1 MIIMIITWLIMMIMI
16 NTNLGEELQD
26 DGVVVTMVDFVP
38 HAQEDAE
45 GHVDHTE
52 DQRDLHLVSVQKRYR
67 V

>member
-16 NTNLGEELQD
+16 NTNLGEELKD
-26 DGVVVTMVDFVP
+26 DGVVVPMVDFVP

-52 DQRDLHLVSVQKRYR
+52 DQRDLHLVSIQKRYR

>member
-1 MIIMIITWLIMMIMI
+1 MIITWLIMMIMI
-16 NTNLGEELQD
+16 NTNLGEELKD

>member
-26 DGVVVTMVDFVP
+26 DGVVVPMVDFVP